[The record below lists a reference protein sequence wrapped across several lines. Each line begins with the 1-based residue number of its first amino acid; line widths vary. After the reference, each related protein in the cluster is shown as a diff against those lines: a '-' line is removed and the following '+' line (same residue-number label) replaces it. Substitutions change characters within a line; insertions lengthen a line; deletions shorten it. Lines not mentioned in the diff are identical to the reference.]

1 MKPTSRSAVRV
12 TISGFTTALLVASL
26 VATLAASAFVEAR
39 QAWQQILRPVIYLDD
54 WAYTHRPYLFQIG
67 ELLKWITAQHAEHRK
82 VLPRI
87 LSILE
92 TEVFRLPI
100 LTLSGL
106 QSLLLMLLS
115 SGLIAW
121 IAYLAIPRRRDAAL
135 AWLSCS
141 VILFNPWQFSSY
153 NLSGL
158 NDLFPVN
165 ASVLAAALLL
175 LGYIQHRH
183 AFWRR
188 ACTFGMAL
196 LPWVSIFTAGQG
208 FAMAVALVLTCTFVS
223 RRMTLVAFLSSA
235 LAVVSFYKILPFA
248 ESAHRS
254 HYGFDPDFLFRLL
267 SGGPWPGL
275 GVITGLVLMV
285 VFFDRAGLNQQQL
298 ILHRPTA
305 AILAMPGLF
314 AILYALLITL
324 ARSGYGLGGASAS
337 WYLVSLSLLPV
348 SVILLASWIY
358 ATATMQVGAANPH
371 RPGLTSMFPHL
382 VVVLATLCSFPQVF
396 TGQGVPYRQ
405 ALAQVSS
412 RRFELQKSMECVAS
426 NLRKGGTAADPIESS
441 ECEIK
446 DPAASEQYKYL
457 SGKKPLKPS
466 GWHLRLTQTG
476 G

>member
-1 MKPTSRSAVRV
+1 MRLTPRFASKITASGLLYVLLITS
-12 TISGFTTALLVASL
+12 
-26 VATLAASAFVEAR
+26 LAASLAVSIFVASR
-39 QAWQQILRPVIYLDD
+39 QAWQQVLRPVIYLDD

-67 ELLKWITAQHAEHRK
+67 ELLKWITTQHAEHRK
-82 VLPRI
+82 VPTRV

-100 LTLSGL
+100 LTLSGV

-121 IAYLAIPRRRDAAL
+121 IAHLAIPRRRDAVL

-141 VILFNPWQFSSY
+141 VILFNPWQFSAY

-175 LGYIQHRH
+175 LGYVKHRDTR
-183 AFWRR
+183 WQR

-196 LPWVSIFTAGQG
+196 LPWVSIYTAGQG
-208 FAMAVALVLTCTFVS
+208 FAMAAALVLTCTLVS
-223 RRMTLVAFLSSA
+223 RRMTVVAFLSSA
-235 LAVVSFYKILPFA
+235 LAVLSFYKALPFVQA
-248 ESAHRS
+248 AHRS

-275 GVITGLVLMV
+275 GVITGLVLV
-285 VFFDRAGLNQQQL
+285 VVIFDRAGLNQQNL
-298 ILHRPTA
+298 TLHPPTV
-305 AILAMPGLF
+305 AILSMPGLF
-314 AILYALLITL
+314 SIFDALLITL
-324 ARSGYGLGGASAS
+324 SRSGYGVGAASAS

-358 ATATMQVGAANPH
+358 ASATMQVGAANPQ
-371 RPGLTSMFPHL
+371 RPGLTSMLPHL
-382 VVVLATLCSFPQVF
+382 VVVLATLFSLPQVF
-396 TGQGVPYRQ
+396 TGQGVPFRQ
-405 ALAQVSS
+405 ALAQVSY
-412 RRFELQKSMECVAS
+412 RRVQLQQSMECVAS
-426 NLRKGGTAADPIESS
+426 NLRKGGSAGDPIESS
-441 ECEIK
+441 ACEIN
-446 DPAASEQYKYL
+446 DPAASEAYKYL

-466 GWHLRLTQTG
+466 GWHLRLTKAG
-476 G
+476 D

>member
-1 MKPTSRSAVRV
+1 MRLTPRFVSKITASGLLDVLLITS
-12 TISGFTTALLVASL
+12 
-26 VATLAASAFVEAR
+26 LAASLAISIFVASR
-39 QAWQQILRPVIYLDD
+39 QAWQQVLRPVIYLDD
-54 WAYTHRPYLFQIG
+54 WPYTHRPYLFQIG
-67 ELLKWITAQHAEHRK
+67 ELLNWITAQHAEHRQ
-82 VLPRI
+82 VLPRF

-100 LTLSGL
+100 LTLAGVQTFL
-106 QSLLLMLLS
+106 VMLLS

-121 IAYLAIPRRRDAAL
+121 IAHLAIPRRRDAAL

-141 VILFNPWQFSSY
+141 VILFNPWQFAWYNVSS
-153 NLSGL
+153 LHT
-158 NDLFPVN
+158 LFPTN
-165 ASVLAAALLL
+165 AFVLAAALLL

-188 ACTFGMAL
+188 ACTFGMAF

-208 FAMAVALVLTCTFVS
+208 FAMAAALVLTCTFVS

-254 HYGFDPDFLFRLL
+254 RYGFDPDFLFRLL

-285 VFFDRAGLNQQQL
+285 VVFDRAGLNQKQL
-298 ILHRPTA
+298 ILHPPTG

-314 AILYALLITL
+314 AIFYALLVTL
-324 ARSGYGLGGASAS
+324 ARSGYGLDGASPS
-337 WYLVSLSLLPV
+337 WYLISLSLLPV

-358 ATATMQVGAANPH
+358 ATATMQVGAANPQ
-371 RPGLTSMFPHL
+371 RPGLTSMLPHL
-382 VVVLATLCSFPQVF
+382 VVVLATLFSFPQVF

-405 ALAQVSS
+405 ALAQVSY

-446 DPAASEQYKYL
+446 DPAATEQYKYL

-466 GWHLRLTQTG
+466 GWHLRLTKTG
-476 G
+476 D

>member
-12 TISGFTTALLVASL
+12 TISGFITVLLVASL
-26 VATLAASAFVEAR
+26 VATLAASAFVAAR

-54 WAYTHRPYLFQIG
+54 WPYTHRPYLFQIG

-82 VLPRI
+82 VPTRV

-100 LTLSGL
+100 LTLSGV

-121 IAYLAIPRRRDAAL
+121 IAHLAIPRRRDAVL

-141 VILFNPWQFSSY
+141 VILFNPWQFSAY

-175 LGYIQHRH
+175 LGYVKHRDTR
-183 AFWRR
+183 WQR

-196 LPWVSIFTAGQG
+196 LPWVSIYTAGQG
-208 FAMAVALVLTCTFVS
+208 FAMAAALVLTCTLVS
-223 RRMTLVAFLSSA
+223 RRMTVVAFLSSA
-235 LAVVSFYKILPFA
+235 LAVLSFYKILPLV
-248 ESAHRS
+248 ESAHRG
-254 HYGFDPDFLFRLL
+254 HYGFDPGFLFRLL
-267 SGGPWPGL
+267 SGGSWPGL
-275 GVITGLVLMV
+275 GVITGMVLVMMV
-285 VFFDRAGLNQQQL
+285 LDRAVRNEQHL
-298 ILHRPTA
+298 ILHGPTA

-314 AILYALLITL
+314 GLVYALLITL
-324 ARSGYGLGGASAS
+324 SRSGYGLDGASPS

-358 ATATMQVGAANPH
+358 ATVTMQVSAANPQ
-371 RPGLTSMFPHL
+371 RPGLTSMLPHL
-382 VVVLATLCSFPQVF
+382 VVVLATLFSFPQVF

-405 ALAQVSS
+405 ALAQVSY

-466 GWHLRLTQTG
+466 GWHLRLTKTG
-476 G
+476 D

>member
-1 MKPTSRSAVRV
+1 MRLTPRFVSKITASGLLDVLLITS
-12 TISGFTTALLVASL
+12 
-26 VATLAASAFVEAR
+26 LAASLAISIFVASR
-39 QAWQQILRPVIYLDD
+39 QAWQQVLRPVIYLDD
-54 WAYTHRPYLFQIG
+54 WPYTHRPYLFQIG

-82 VLPRI
+82 VPTRV

-100 LTLSGL
+100 LTLSGV

-121 IAYLAIPRRRDAAL
+121 IAHLAIPRRRDAVL

-141 VILFNPWQFSSY
+141 VILFNPWQFSAY

-165 ASVLAAALLL
+165 ASILAAALLL
-175 LGYIQHRH
+175 LGYVKHRDTR
-183 AFWRR
+183 WQR

-196 LPWVSIFTAGQG
+196 LPWVSIYTAGQG
-208 FAMAVALVLTCTFVS
+208 FAMAAALVLTCTLVS
-223 RRMTLVAFLSSA
+223 RRMTVVAFLSSA
-235 LAVVSFYKILPFA
+235 LAVLSFYKILPLV
-248 ESAHRS
+248 ESAHRG
-254 HYGFDPDFLFRLL
+254 HYGFDPGFLFRLL
-267 SGGPWPGL
+267 SGGSWPGL
-275 GVITGLVLMV
+275 GVITGMVLVMMV
-285 VFFDRAGLNQQQL
+285 LDRAVRNEQHL
-298 ILHRPTA
+298 ILHGPTA

-314 AILYALLITL
+314 GLVYALLITL
-324 ARSGYGLGGASAS
+324 SRSGYGLDGASPS

-358 ATATMQVGAANPH
+358 ATVTMQVSAANPQ
-371 RPGLTSMFPHL
+371 RPGLTSMLPHL
-382 VVVLATLCSFPQVF
+382 VVVLATLFSFPQVF

-405 ALAQVSS
+405 ALAQVSY

-466 GWHLRLTQTG
+466 GWHLRLTKTG
-476 G
+476 D